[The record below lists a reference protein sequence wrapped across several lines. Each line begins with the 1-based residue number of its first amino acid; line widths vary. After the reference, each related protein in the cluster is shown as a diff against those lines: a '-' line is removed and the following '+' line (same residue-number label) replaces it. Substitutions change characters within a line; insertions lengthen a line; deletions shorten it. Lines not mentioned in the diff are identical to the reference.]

1 MPGLVIEIYKH
12 SFSARQS
19 EAHIHGNVELK
30 KKPYRIHDDKM
41 IRPHFNLILF
51 F

>member
-30 KKPYRIHDDKM
+30 KKPTGYMM
-41 IRPHFNLILF
+41 IR
-51 F
+51 